1 MTLGVQ
7 GCLGT
12 EIMKIQKLTWT
23 ATTTTATTNDVK
35 KKLNVDYV
43 PM

>member
-12 EIMKIQKLTWT
+12 DKMKIQKLTWT
-23 ATTTTATTNDVK
+23 TTTTTNDVK
-35 KKLNVDYV
+35 KKLSVDYV
-43 PM
+43 PV

>member
-1 MTLGVQ
+1 MTLGVK

-12 EIMKIQKLTWT
+12 EEMKIQKLTYT
-23 ATTTTATTNDVK
+23 AAATNDVK

-43 PM
+43 LV